1 VEKASE
7 VFSEKPHFK
16 AQNSVARQIAG
27 ENRRKPR
34 SEKAVFSKSQKA
46 KGQELMKNI
55 YRKTPSLSIYTS
67 RRVCARTR
75 EGISVFYF
83 GPVHIYV
90 A

>member
-1 VEKASE
+1 M
-7 VFSEKPHFK
+7 
-16 AQNSVARQIAG
+16 QIAG

-46 KGQELMKNI
+46 KGQEVMKNI

-75 EGISVFYF
+75 EGISVFSAFYF
-83 GPVHIYV
+83 GPDPIYIYGLN
-90 A
+90 